1 MFSFFLT
8 LIPLLTLVKKIKASM
23 YDTSVVNLESWFKHY
38 FIKKL
43 KYFHIHIKNNF

>member
-1 MFSFFLT
+1 MD
-8 LIPLLTLVKKIKASM
+8 
-23 YDTSVVNLESWFKHY
+23 DTSVVNLESWFKHY